1 MRCIPTEYFCKIAN
15 YQQKNM
21 LVDPTQTHT
30 HESHIAWNV
39 CLLFTLEC
47 SSLAGAWQAHISYQN
62 RFFEGKKPT
71 NVPSQAK
78 NAVCLCS

>member
-1 MRCIPTEYFCKIAN
+1 
-15 YQQKNM
+15 M
-21 LVDPTQTHT
+21 LDDPTQTHT

-62 RFFEGKKPT
+62 RFFLGKK
-71 NVPSQAK
+71 NY
-78 NAVCLCS
+78 